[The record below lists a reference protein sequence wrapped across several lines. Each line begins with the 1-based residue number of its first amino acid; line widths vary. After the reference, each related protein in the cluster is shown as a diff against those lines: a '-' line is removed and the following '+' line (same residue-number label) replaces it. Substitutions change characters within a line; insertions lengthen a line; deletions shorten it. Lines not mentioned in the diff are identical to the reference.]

1 MGHYN
6 PRSGTICIHEADRPT
21 DYDSWFKQKFIRADW
36 LRLLPEC
43 HSLSIKTDTGNNYIN
58 TGKKKKNPLTGRKGE
73 ESTTEQNKDLSI
85 VRQELT
91 DMHGIEDF
99 LPAAAHWCVFLR
111 ESHGL

>member
-1 MGHYN
+1 MDN
-6 PRSGTICIHEADRPT
+6 CMSI
-21 DYDSWFKQKFIRADW
+21 KQARLIVNAHKHNLLINSFCNR

-58 TGKKKKNPLTGRKGE
+58 TGKKNPLTGRKEE
-73 ESTTEQNKDLSI
+73 ESTTDQNKDLSI

-91 DMHGIEDF
+91 DMHGIGDF